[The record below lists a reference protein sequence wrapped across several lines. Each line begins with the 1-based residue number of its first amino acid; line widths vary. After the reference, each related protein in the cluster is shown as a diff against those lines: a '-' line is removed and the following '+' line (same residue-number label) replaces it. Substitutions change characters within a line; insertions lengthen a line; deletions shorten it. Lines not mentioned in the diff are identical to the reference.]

1 MQSISTNAV
10 TTALAGAIVVAG
22 ISFANPSAS
31 QTELLI
37 NNYLPPKHPFQI
49 GIVEPWIKQ
58 VIEATNGTVVPKLSA
73 GRVGPPPKNWQTVT
87 KGVADVVVL
96 ANVFQPKRIQLPT
109 ISQLP
114 LNSPSAEKTSIALW
128 ETHKK
133 FFAKA
138 NEYKGAVL
146 LGSFVGSPNLI
157 HHGKKPINSVADLT
171 GVKLRASPGIT
182 TKILKSAG
190 AVPVASGPAK
200 IFNLVS
206 KGVVDGVA
214 VPAYGLRSFRIM
226 PYVKFT
232 TDIPGG
238 LTNTSFSM
246 LVNQAKWDSLNK
258 EQQAQIMRVSGRV
271 ISENAKKVDEV
282 SSASL
287 EDLKKEGGQVIKASP
302 EFIEEIRKLALGAEN
317 DWKKAASG
325 KGIDADA
332 ALAFY
337 KEQLK

>member
-1 MQSISTNAV
+1 MRLTSKAV
-10 TTALAGAIVVAG
+10 IATALSGVYFLFG
-22 ISFANPSAS
+22 LSFSLPVSA

-37 NNYLPPKHPFQI
+37 NNYLPPKHPFQV

-58 VIEATNGTVVPKLSA
+58 VIEATKGSVTPKLSA

-128 ETHKK
+128 ETHQK

-138 NEYKGAVL
+138 DEYKGAKL
-146 LGSFVGSPNLI
+146 LGSFVGSPNVI
-157 HHGKKPINSVADLT
+157 HHGSKPINSVADLK
-171 GVKLRASPGIT
+171 GVKLRAAPGIS
-182 TKILKSAG
+182 TKILKQAG

-232 TDIPGG
+232 TTIPGG
-238 LTNTSFSM
+238 LTNTSFSF
-246 LVNQAKWDSLNK
+246 LVNQAKWDSLSK
-258 EQQAQIMRVSGRV
+258 EQQAQIMKVSGRV
-271 ISENAKKVDEV
+271 ISENARKVDEV

-287 EDLKKEGGQVIKASP
+287 EALKKEGGQVIKASP

-317 DWKKAASG
+317 EWKKAALA

-337 KEQLK
+337 REQLK